1 MFAEDFKTLDGREY
15 KDATIQ
21 GVELDGIRVKTK
33 SGISKLYFVEL
44 PKEVQDRFGY
54 GTPQNRYMVLQQ
66 QEHDLLKQIGEAEQ
80 AKACLNN
87 LECKRKAKHSGRLSE
102 MAELAARLLLLHKE
116 LDQVRESM
124 RQLENPRQLQP
135 PTNSI
140 QTLQT
145 RNLELIQQE
154 DDLLLRIGEA
164 EHKPKHLGYQLPY
177 LRHRLQD
184 VRQEKEQ
191 TRKQLEQAQHQ

>member
-21 GVELDGIRVKTK
+21 GLELDGSRVKTK

-66 QEHDLLKQIGEAEQ
+66 QEHDLLQQIGEAEQ

-145 RNLELIQQE
+145 RTLN
-154 DDLLLRIGEA
+154 
-164 EHKPKHLGYQLPY
+164 
-177 LRHRLQD
+177 
-184 VRQEKEQ
+184 
-191 TRKQLEQAQHQ
+191 